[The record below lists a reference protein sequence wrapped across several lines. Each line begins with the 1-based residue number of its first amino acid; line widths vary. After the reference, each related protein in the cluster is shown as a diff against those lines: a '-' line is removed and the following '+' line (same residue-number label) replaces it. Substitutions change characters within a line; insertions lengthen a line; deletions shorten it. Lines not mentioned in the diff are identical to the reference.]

1 MGQATLLAGELR
13 QVTCKGAARA
23 TRRAGRVPAV
33 IYGNKEA
40 SVLISIDPLDLLQQ
54 LRGPGFFAR
63 VYEIEIGG
71 KKHRVLAR
79 DLQVDPVTDRP
90 IHVDFMRFSEATRL
104 NIDVQ
109 VVFENHEES
118 PGLKRGGVLNV
129 VRHTVEMRCKPDS
142 IPESITVDLTGLDI
156 GDSVHISA
164 IEVPE
169 DVELAVADRDF
180 TVATIAAPTILVE
193 VEEEEE
199 EGIEGEEGE
208 GEEGEGEEGEGEE
221 GEEGVEG
228 EEGEEKAEGEEGEA
242 KAEGEKKAK
251 GKKDFKG

>member
-104 NIDVQ
+104 NINVQ

-180 TVATIAAPTILVE
+180 TVATIAVPTILVE

-199 EGIEGEEGE
+199 EG
-208 GEEGEGEEGEGEE
+208 EE
-221 GEEGVEG
+221 GEEGIEDEEGVEGEEDVEG

-251 GKKDFKG
+251 GKKDSKS

>member
-13 QVTCKGAARA
+13 QGTYKGAARA

-199 EGIEGEEGE
+199 EG
-208 GEEGEGEEGEGEE
+208 EE
-221 GEEGVEG
+221 GEEGIEDEEGVEGEEDVEG

-242 KAEGEKKAK
+242 KAEGEEKAK
-251 GKKDFKG
+251 GKKDSKS

>member
-13 QVTCKGAARA
+13 QGTCKGAARA

-54 LRGPGFFAR
+54 LRSPGFFAR

-71 KKHRVLAR
+71 KKYRVLAR

-129 VRHTVEMRCKPDS
+129 VRHTVEMRCKPNS

-180 TVATIAAPTILVE
+180 TVATIAAPTIE

-199 EGIEGEEGE
+199 EGEEGI
-208 GEEGEGEEGEGEE
+208 EGEEGEGEE

-242 KAEGEKKAK
+242 KAEGEEKAK
-251 GKKDFKG
+251 GKKDSKS